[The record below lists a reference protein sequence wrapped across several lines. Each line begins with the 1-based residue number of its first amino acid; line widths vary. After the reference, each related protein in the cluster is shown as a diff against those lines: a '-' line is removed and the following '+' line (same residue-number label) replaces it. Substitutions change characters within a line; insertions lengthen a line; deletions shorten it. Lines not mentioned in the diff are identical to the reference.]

1 MTQASPARITS
12 HARSGANAFAALELD
27 RQSERRDDSAWVGER
42 ALASD
47 ARFLLLRADGRALV
61 RADRSGLHALTQPE
75 YLRVLPAEMTPSYL
89 GSTIDSAYF
98 MLRVDDAAAERLAR
112 ESGGVFLDLRNA
124 GASLPAFDA
133 GLFAYARGL
142 AHWQER
148 TRFCAACAAPL
159 KLEAAGHRA
168 KCTNPQC
175 GIEHFP
181 RTDPAIIVIV
191 TCGDACLLGRG
202 PQWPERRYST
212 LAGFVEPGETLED
225 AVRREVFEEA
235 GVRVIDCD
243 YHSSQPW
250 PFPASI
256 MLGFTAHAADRS
268 MNLGSELAEARWFEP
283 QQLVDGL
290 KSRELV
296 LSSPVSVSYKLIE
309 HWLREI
315 SGLELASLMHD
326 EPFLPARS

>member
-1 MTQASPARITS
+1 MTS
-12 HARSGANAFAALELD
+12 HARSRSNAFAALELD
-27 RQSERRDDSAWVGER
+27 RESERRDDSAWLDER
-42 ALASD
+42 AHAAD
-47 ARFLLLRADGRALV
+47 ARYLLLRADGRACVRPDGRRLHELG
-61 RADRSGLHALTQPE
+61 RADCERLLSALP
-75 YLRVLPAEMTPSYL
+75 TPSYL
-89 GSTIDSAYF
+89 GAAADGAHF
-98 MLRVDDAAAERLAR
+98 LLRVDDAAAESVVA
-112 ESGGVFLDLRNA
+112 ESGAVFVDLRSA

-148 TRFCAACAAPL
+148 TRFCPNCAAPL
-159 KLEAAGHRA
+159 VLEAAGHRA

-175 GIEHFP
+175 GLEHFP

-202 PQWPERRYST
+202 PQWPDRRYST

-235 GVRVIDCD
+235 GVRVVDCD

-256 MLGFTAHAADRS
+256 MLGFTANAHDRS
-268 MNLGSELAEARWFEP
+268 LNLGSELAEARWFSP

-309 HWLREI
+309 HWLREV
-315 SGLELASLMHD
+315 SGLELATLMHD
-326 EPFLPARS
+326 EPFLK

>member
-1 MTQASPARITS
+1 
-12 HARSGANAFAALELD
+12 
-27 RQSERRDDSAWVGER
+27 
-42 ALASD
+42 
-47 ARFLLLRADGRALV
+47 
-61 RADRSGLHALTQPE
+61 LHALTRLQCE
-75 YLRVLPAEMTPSYL
+75 HVLSAESMPSYL
-89 GSTIDSAYF
+89 GAATDSAHF
-98 MLRVDDAAAERLAR
+98 MVCIDDAAAERVAL
-112 ESGGVFLDLRNA
+112 ESGSVFQDLRSA

-159 KLEAAGHRA
+159 RLEAAGHRA

-225 AVRREVFEEA
+225 AVRREVLEEA
-235 GVRVIDCD
+235 GVRVVDCD

-256 MLGFTAHAADRS
+256 MLGFTARAADRS
-268 MNLGSELAEARWFEP
+268 LNLGSELAEARWFEP

-309 HWLREI
+309 HWLREV
-315 SGLELASLMHD
+315 SGLELAALMHD
-326 EPFLPARS
+326 EPFLPTRS

>member
-1 MTQASPARITS
+1 MAAVTS
-12 HARSGANAFAALELD
+12 HARSRVNTFSALEID
-27 RQSERRDDSAWVGER
+27 RGSERRDDSVWLDEQAR
-42 ALASD
+42 TAD
-47 ARFLLLRADGRALV
+47 ARYLILRMDGRALV
-61 RADRSGLHALTQPE
+61 RPDGRGLLELSRAGCERLLSAELTS
-75 YLRVLPAEMTPSYL
+75 SYL
-89 GSTIDSAYF
+89 GSAVDGARF
-98 MLRVDDAAAERLAR
+98 LLRIDDAAAERITA
-112 ESGGVFLDLRNA
+112 EYGGAFLDLRSA
-124 GASLPAFDA
+124 GATLPAFDA

-148 TRFCAACAAPL
+148 TRFCPTCAAPL
-159 KLEAAGHRA
+159 MLESAGHRA

-175 GIEHFP
+175 GLEHFP

-191 TCGDACLLGRG
+191 ICGDACLLGRG

-235 GVRVIDCD
+235 GVRVTDCD

-256 MLGFTAHAADRS
+256 MLGFTAHAQERS
-268 MNLGSELAEARWFEP
+268 LHLGAELAEARWFEP
-283 QQLVDGL
+283 EQLVAGL

-296 LSSPVSVSYKLIE
+296 LSPPVSVSYKLIE
-309 HWLREI
+309 HWLREAA
-315 SGLELASLMHD
+315 GLELASLMHD
-326 EPFLPARS
+326 EPFLPARR

>member
-1 MTQASPARITS
+1 MVGLTS
-12 HARSGANAFAALELD
+12 HARSRGNTFSALEID
-27 RQSERRDDSAWVGER
+27 RGSEHRDDRIWLDEQAHAV
-42 ALASD
+42 D
-47 ARFLLLRADGRALV
+47 ARYLLMRPDGRAPV
-61 RADRSGLHALTQPE
+61 RVDGRGLHTLSRAECERLLSPAL
-75 YLRVLPAEMTPSYL
+75 TPSYL
-89 GSTIDSAYF
+89 GSAADGARF
-98 MLRVDDAAAERLAR
+98 LLRIDAATAERLAT
-112 ESGGVFLDLRNA
+112 ESGNAFLDLRSA

-148 TRFCAACAAPL
+148 TRFCPACAAPL
-159 KLEAAGHRA
+159 ALESAGHRA

-175 GIEHFP
+175 GLEHFP

-235 GVRVIDCD
+235 GVRVTDCD

-256 MLGFTAHAADRS
+256 MLGFTAHAQERS
-268 MNLGSELAEARWFEP
+268 LNLGAELAEARWFEP
-283 QQLVDGL
+283 AQLVAGL
-290 KSRELV
+290 RSRELV

-309 HWLREI
+309 HWLREAA
-315 SGLELASLMHD
+315 GLELASLMHD
-326 EPFLPARS
+326 EPFLPTRR